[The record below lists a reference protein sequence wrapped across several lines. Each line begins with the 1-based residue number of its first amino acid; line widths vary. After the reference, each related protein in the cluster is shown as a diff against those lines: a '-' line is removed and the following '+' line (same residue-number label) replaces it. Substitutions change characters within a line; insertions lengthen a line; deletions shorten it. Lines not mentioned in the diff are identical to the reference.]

1 MKQFYKIC
9 AALLLTLTFGAQ
21 SMLAQ
26 TTTPTQVLVRD
37 LNAYDSVPSSQ
48 ADLPDNP
55 LVGELVTFDAVVV
68 SYPKNS
74 GLASITD
81 AGLPN
86 RIHVFVADINAIE
99 EGRDGM
105 YIQFVH
111 GGALRETMQELFPG
125 DVIRVEGELTFYNNI
140 SQFDPSSIELLG
152 SISTDTEYADLGP
165 LLEPQ
170 TVQLGDIN
178 IPSPEVEGAQRWNA
192 ENYSKYNH
200 MYVKIEGLEV
210 IARNESPT
218 GRPWVALS
226 DGTSILYTTDTS
238 LRFRND
244 RGSSYGDNLNYNYR
258 RLPAELDGP
267 YTPPPAGAIVDIS
280 GYIVVN
286 TFNPAGFDESGAQS
300 TLKIAPWDD
309 GIVWVADGEDTANRV
324 TEGVNND
331 MVVRG
336 FPALVD
342 RVAEESTDTVAVG
355 SQPQITV
362 TVDLPEDTYTLE
374 GVSIT
379 YTAVAFDED
388 SAEPVTAN
396 LTEEAGQYSFTFPE
410 FPAFTSISYV
420 VEAEALTP
428 ESVRTVGRLSG
439 NAFVEDETTVA
450 PVAFSQPAGSYENS
464 VTVELSTPTP
474 GAIIYYTLDGSEPT
488 TSSEVYAGSPLTFT
502 ENTTVR
508 AFATASGLTDSPENS
523 RTYTVFLAAPEF
535 ATLAE
540 LRQQPQDGTLYLY
553 TGEATLTMFHGNRNQ
568 KWFQDET
575 AAILIDDSPG
585 VITTEYQIGDVVT
598 GLLVSLTSFNDQLQA
613 NPELDPG
620 DALRNETPQPIVV
633 DNLAAIDVAI
643 HEAALVTVPNVTF
656 SSTGDFDTGSNY
668 TIGDASVE
676 EFTFRT
682 NFFQADYIGNE
693 IPSAALDLTGIV
705 GNFRG
710 TPQITA
716 RSSADF
722 NFDVSADLGEMA
734 YQFRLDQNFPN
745 PFNPTTSINYTIGET
760 ANVNLV
766 IYDVLGRRV
775 ATLVNEVQSPGFY
788 NVNFDATRLASGTY
802 IYRLETADQV
812 AIRKMMLIK

>member
-1 MKQFYKIC
+1 M
-9 AALLLTLTFGAQ
+9 LLTLTFGAQ

-286 TFNPAGFDESGAQS
+286 TFNPAGF
-300 TLKIAPWDD
+300 
-309 GIVWVADGEDTANRV
+309 
-324 TEGVNND
+324 
-331 MVVRG
+331 
-336 FPALVD
+336 
-342 RVAEESTDTVAVG
+342 
-355 SQPQITV
+355 
-362 TVDLPEDTYTLE
+362 
-374 GVSIT
+374 
-379 YTAVAFDED
+379 
-388 SAEPVTAN
+388 
-396 LTEEAGQYSFTFPE
+396 
-410 FPAFTSISYV
+410 
-420 VEAEALTP
+420 
-428 ESVRTVGRLSG
+428 
-439 NAFVEDETTVA
+439 
-450 PVAFSQPAGSYENS
+450 
-464 VTVELSTPTP
+464 
-474 GAIIYYTLDGSEPT
+474 
-488 TSSEVYAGSPLTFT
+488 
-502 ENTTVR
+502 
-508 AFATASGLTDSPENS
+508 
-523 RTYTVFLAAPEF
+523 
-535 ATLAE
+535 
-540 LRQQPQDGTLYLY
+540 
-553 TGEATLTMFHGNRNQ
+553 
-568 KWFQDET
+568 
-575 AAILIDDSPG
+575 
-585 VITTEYQIGDVVT
+585 
-598 GLLVSLTSFNDQLQA
+598 
-613 NPELDPG
+613 
-620 DALRNETPQPIVV
+620 
-633 DNLAAIDVAI
+633 
-643 HEAALVTVPNVTF
+643 
-656 SSTGDFDTGSNY
+656 
-668 TIGDASVE
+668 
-676 EFTFRT
+676 
-682 NFFQADYIGNE
+682 
-693 IPSAALDLTGIV
+693 
-705 GNFRG
+705 
-710 TPQITA
+710 
-716 RSSADF
+716 
-722 NFDVSADLGEMA
+722 
-734 YQFRLDQNFPN
+734 
-745 PFNPTTSINYTIGET
+745 
-760 ANVNLV
+760 
-766 IYDVLGRRV
+766 
-775 ATLVNEVQSPGFY
+775 
-788 NVNFDATRLASGTY
+788 
-802 IYRLETADQV
+802 
-812 AIRKMMLIK
+812 